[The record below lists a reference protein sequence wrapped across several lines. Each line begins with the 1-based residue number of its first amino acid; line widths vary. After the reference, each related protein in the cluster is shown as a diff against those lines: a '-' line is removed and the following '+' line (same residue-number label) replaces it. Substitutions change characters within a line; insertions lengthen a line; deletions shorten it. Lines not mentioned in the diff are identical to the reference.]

1 MNTAL
6 AIILVFWLLSMGLA
20 FASTHGKKMDMEQW
34 AVGGR
39 GLGSIFVFLL
49 LAGETYSIFTLLGTS
64 GIAYAKG
71 AGAYF
76 LIAFTVMGSMSSYW
90 LLPPMWRY
98 AKEKNLLSQSEF
110 FASKYASPALGTFVA
125 IVGAVAL
132 VPYITLLFKS
142 MGILVS
148 ATSYGSI
155 APDIAIWVGMISLIV
170 YVLVSGIHGSAWTS
184 TIKDILIFVIILFL
198 GIYIP
203 IHYYGTHHEMFK
215 TLDAAKPGFMVFRET
230 GISIPWFLSTVILS
244 SISYY
249 LWPHNAPAIFSAKD
263 EKTFRKNAGLFPLY
277 ALMVVV
283 VYVIGFTAAM
293 QIPGLTG
300 SDSDYALL
308 NLSMATF
315 DPWVVGIIGATGLLA
330 TLVPGAMML
339 MTVSTMLTKNVYQPL
354 FPNSDSKK
362 ITLVAKSL
370 VVLVGVLCTYF
381 ALGKNDTLATLYI
394 TSFGMI
400 AQLAPAFLCSLKKKN
415 PLTTQ
420 GVFAGII
427 IGISIMVYTTFT
439 KASIA
444 GAFPALPSYIKD
456 LNIGLI
462 AMILNIVISLLVSQ
476 LTKPAEVMEAK
487 LETH

>member
-6 AIILVFWLLSMGLA
+6 AIIALFWLLSMGLA
-20 FASTHGKKMDMEQW
+20 FASTRGKKMDMEQW

-39 GLGSIFVFLL
+39 GLGSMFVFLL

-64 GIAYAKG
+64 GVAYAKG
-71 AGAYF
+71 SGAYF

-90 LLPPMWRY
+90 LLPPMWKY

-110 FASKYASPALGTFVA
+110 FAAKYSSPALGTFVA

-170 YVLVSGIHGSAWTS
+170 YVLTSGIHGSAWVS
-184 TIKDILIFVIILFL
+184 TIKDVLIFVIILFL

-203 IHYYGTHHEMFK
+203 IHYYGSHQGMFQA
-215 TLDAAKPGFMVFRET
+215 LDAAKPGFLVFRES
-230 GISIPWFLSTVILS
+230 GVSLSWFLSTIILS

-249 LWPHNAPAIFSAKD
+249 LWPHNAPAIFSAKN
-263 EKTFRKNAGLFPLY
+263 EKTFRKNACLFPLY

-283 VYVIGFTAAM
+283 VYVIGFTAAI
-293 QIPGLTG
+293 QIPGLVG
-300 SDSDYALL
+300 SESDYALL

-339 MTVSTMLTKNVYQPL
+339 MTVSTMLTKNVYQPM
-354 FPNSDSKK
+354 FPNADSKQ
-362 ITLVAKSL
+362 ITLVAKTL
-370 VVLVGVLCTYF
+370 VVLVGILCTYF

-400 AQLAPAFLCSLKKKN
+400 AQMAPAFLCSLRKKN

-420 GVFAGII
+420 AVFAGII
-427 IGISIMVYTTFT
+427 VGISIMVYTTFT
-439 KASIA
+439 KATLA
-444 GAFPALPSYIKD
+444 GAFPTLPNYIKD

-462 AMILNIVISLLVSQ
+462 AMMLNIAVSLAVSQ
-476 LTKPAEVMEAK
+476 FTKPVEVVAPKME
-487 LETH
+487 TN